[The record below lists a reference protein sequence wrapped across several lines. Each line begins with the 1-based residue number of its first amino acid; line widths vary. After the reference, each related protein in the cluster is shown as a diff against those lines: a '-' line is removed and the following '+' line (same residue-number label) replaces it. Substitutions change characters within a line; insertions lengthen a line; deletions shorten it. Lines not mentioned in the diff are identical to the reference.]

1 MERHQD
7 HSDLVPDSKSCGGS
21 LVHAESCTCW
31 LPWTSHPLY
40 GVVGWSPNPEEK
52 TCGSEIGLTMRG
64 GPVFLLSAQTFR
76 WESSNPGST
85 SFLTG

>member
-1 MERHQD
+1 MILSRTASHVVEVWFMQSHAPAGYPGLAIP
-7 HSDLVPDSKSCGGS
+7 SMGLWGGRPTQKKK
-21 LVHAESCTCW
+21 H
-31 LPWTSHPLY
+31 
-40 GVVGWSPNPEEK
+40 VGQ
-52 TCGSEIGLTMRG
+52 IGLTMRG